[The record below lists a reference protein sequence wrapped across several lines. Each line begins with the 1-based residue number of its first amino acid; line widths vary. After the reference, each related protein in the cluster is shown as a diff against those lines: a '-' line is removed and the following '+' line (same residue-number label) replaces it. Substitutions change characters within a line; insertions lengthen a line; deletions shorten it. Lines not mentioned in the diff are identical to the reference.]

1 MGDSAVNESERLD
14 SFESVDDRHVSEI
27 FEDEFDSLDFV
38 DLLPLIIF
46 EAIHFFDKIE
56 KLGITF
62 FV

>member
-27 FEDEFDSLDFV
+27 FENEFDSLDFV

-46 EAIHFFDKIE
+46 EAIHFF
-56 KLGITF
+56 LM
-62 FV
+62 